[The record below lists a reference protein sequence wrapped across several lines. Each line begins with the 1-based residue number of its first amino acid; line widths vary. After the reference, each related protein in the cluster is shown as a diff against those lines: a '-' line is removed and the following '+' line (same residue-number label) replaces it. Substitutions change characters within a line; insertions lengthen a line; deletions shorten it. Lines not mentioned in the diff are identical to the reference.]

1 MGGEASIAARLLK
14 EGAASVV
21 AMGYSVYAVA
31 AAEFMAAFYEALF
44 ERQGGSGGGDMP
56 GRRRLARR

>member
-1 MGGEASIAARLLK
+1 MATRLLQ

-44 ERQGGSGGGDMP
+44 AGGP
-56 GRRRLARR
+56 VARR